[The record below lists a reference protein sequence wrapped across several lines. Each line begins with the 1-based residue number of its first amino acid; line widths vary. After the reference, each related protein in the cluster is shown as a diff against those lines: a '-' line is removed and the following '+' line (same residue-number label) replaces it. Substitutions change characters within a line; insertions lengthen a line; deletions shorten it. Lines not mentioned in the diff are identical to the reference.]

1 MNAKLNDS
9 KNTWID
15 PDDAPELDDDFFATA
30 TLNKGSKII
39 RRGRPIS
46 ASPVKKLTSVRYSP
60 EVIDAFKSTGRGWQ
74 TRMDAALKDW
84 LKKHDPS
91 DVKI

>member
-1 MNAKLNDS
+1 MNAKLNDLKS
-9 KNTWID
+9 TWVD
-15 PDDAPELDDDFFATA
+15 PDDAPELDDAFFESAS
-30 TLNKGSKII
+30 LQDGNKTI
-39 RRGRPIS
+39 RRGRPVSS
-46 ASPVKKLTSVRYSP
+46 APLKKSATIRYSP

-74 TRMDAALKDW
+74 TRMDTALKDW